1 MENNLDSVKM
11 VRKIRDKHKEET
23 KGKSHKEKMDYY
35 KEKAAAV
42 LNVEENKTK
51 YGEKK
56 GKKK

>member
-1 MENNLDSVKM
+1 MEDKLDSVKM

-23 KGKSHKEKMDYY
+23 KGKSHQEKMDYY

-42 LNVEENKTK
+42 LNVEENKMK
-51 YGEKK
+51 YEEKK

>member
-1 MENNLDSVKM
+1 MEDKFDAVKM

-23 KGKSHKEKMDYY
+23 KGKSHQEKMDYY

-42 LNVEENKTK
+42 LNVEENKTR